1 MQQTRTSLSF
11 SAARSRRFP
20 IVDRDFRRVRSL
32 AVCRAALLLKRS
44 PRDPAGSLLHV
55 QPPAKRRRAVPNS
68 SLFKYVAIH

>member
-20 IVDRDFRRVRSL
+20 IVDRDFRRVRGL

-55 QPPAKRRRAVPNS
+55 CRPVMRPRAVPDS